1 MTGKALLPITE
12 SLRAKAKNNPDSPI
26 NVQMQIGDPITGA
39 ARTTLIEEVRGMVQ
53 AFSQSGGQIT
63 FRVKGRRLQ
72 DLPQPEGVQYDT
84 FARAC
89 TQVVIEMIHPETGE
103 RRTAT
108 DGCEA
113 GSLREQGFVPVSSAD
128 PGGTNPG
135 ETNPGGTDPGTGN
148 GGGADE
154 GGGGTRQ
161 AGLSPALAIGAG
173 AILVGGLAWAS
184 SS

>member
-1 MTGKALLPITE
+1 MTGKALIPVTE
-12 SLRAKAKNNPDSPI
+12 SLKAKAESNPDSPI
-26 NVQMQIGDPITGA
+26 SVQMRVGDSITGA

-53 AFSQSGGQIT
+53 AFSQTGGQIN

-72 DLPQPEGVQYDT
+72 DLPQPEGVKYDT

-89 TQVVIEMIHPETGE
+89 TQVVIEMVHPETGE

-108 DGCEA
+108 NGCEA
-113 GSLREQGFVPVSSAD
+113 GSLREQGFVPVS
-128 PGGTNPG
+128 GTNPG
-135 ETNPGGTDPGTGN
+135 GTNPGGTDPGNGN

-154 GGGGTRQ
+154 GGAGSQQ
-161 AGLSPALAIGAG
+161 AGLPPALAIGAG

>member
-1 MTGKALLPITE
+1 MTGKALLPVTE
-12 SLRAKAKNNPDSPI
+12 SLSAKAESNPDSSI
-26 NVQMQIGDPITGA
+26 SVQMQVGDSITGA
-39 ARTTLIEEVRGMVQ
+39 ARTTLIEEVKDMVQ
-53 AFSQSGGQIT
+53 AFSQSGEQIT

-84 FARAC
+84 PARPC
-89 TQVVIEMIHPETGE
+89 TQVVIEMVHPETGE

-113 GSLREQGFVPVSSAD
+113 GTLREQGFVPVSSA
-128 PGGTNPG
+128 
-135 ETNPGGTDPGTGN
+135 NPGGTDPGTGN
-148 GGGADE
+148 GGGGGE
-154 GGGGTRQ
+154 GGTGPQQ

-173 AILVGGLAWAS
+173 AVLVGGLAWAS